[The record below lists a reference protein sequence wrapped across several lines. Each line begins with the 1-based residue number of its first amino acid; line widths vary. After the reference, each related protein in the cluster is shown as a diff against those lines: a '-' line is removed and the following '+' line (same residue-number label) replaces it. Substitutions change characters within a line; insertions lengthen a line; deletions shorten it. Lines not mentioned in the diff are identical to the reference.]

1 MCINECVI
9 FSIDICEKCFFRFE
23 KGYKRVFA
31 LGSPKTYCSRC
42 GSLWLVVTRCGSLWF
57 VVSRCD
63 LLQLV
68 VAGCIM
74 YLCNII
80 MPSEDTK
87 ILENLKYKKSAKAPF
102 IFYTDLQ
109 SLIKKIDGSKN
120 NPEN

>member
-42 GSLWLVVTRCGSLWF
+42 GSLWLVV
-57 VVSRCD
+57 VRCD

-87 ILENLKYKKSAKAPF
+87 ILENLKYKKSAKASF
-102 IFYTDLQ
+102 IFYTDPQ